1 METHLKVSASLTI
14 LKICHTAMFA
24 FKRDSISA
32 NKIFH
37 NKVYTLHFYNS

>member
-1 METHLKVSASLTI
+1 MKVNASLTI
-14 LKICHTAMFA
+14 LKICHTVMFTL
-24 FKRDSISA
+24 RRVSIYA